1 MAYGDWKL
9 EVDFVDNAQTG
20 SFENGTLSRGAD
32 GAARQ
37 HSSLSNPLT
46 GSGDFCRE
54 YHAATTGAVRTVYTV
69 SSSVSG
75 GLFTEVPNTKAI
87 SIRAN
92 LRMSNT
98 FPSTGDSI
106 GIVAKANPPLNSSA
120 GNSPVGYSVH
130 LGRTNNGSNGDRLYF
145 VAYDGTNTL
154 NVQSSNFDSSFT
166 VSDNTWYHVRM
177 DVTPVGTLQDRIE
190 IYTGSAPEGG
200 SWDLVHTQII
210 LNTDSYFIPW
220 AEAGAGQIGF
230 QAAVATFSSV
240 FSYIDNFEAYV
251 VDV

>member
-9 EVDFVDNAQTG
+9 EVDGTG
-20 SFENGTLSRGAD
+20 RFNNGTLTNGED
-32 GAARQ
+32 GGPRQ
-37 HSSLSNPLT
+37 HSSLSDPLT

-54 YHAATTGAVRTVYTV
+54 YTRDTSNNNALRAIYTI
-69 SSSVSG
+69 SSSISG

-98 FPSTGDSI
+98 AAGNGDNI
-106 GIVAKANPPLNSSA
+106 GIIAKANPPLNSVTT
-120 GNSPVGYSVH
+120 NVPVGYSLH
-130 LGRTNNGSNGDRLYF
+130 IGQSSNSTVGDRIHF
-145 VAYDGTNTL
+145 VAYDGSTTL
-154 NVQSSNFDSSFT
+154 NVQSANFDSSVT
-166 VSDNTWYHVRM
+166 VSDNTWYRVRM
-177 DVTPVGTLQDRIE
+177 DVTPVGTLQDRVE

-200 SWDLVHTQII
+200 SWDLVHTEII

-220 AEAGAGQIGF
+220 AEAGAGQVGYFASIRS
-230 QAAVATFSSV
+230 FSTA
-240 FSYIDNFEAYV
+240 FNHIDNFEAYV

>member
-1 MAYGDWKL
+1 MAYSDWEI
-9 EVDFVDNAQTG
+9 EVDGTG
-20 SFENGTLSRGAD
+20 FFNNGTLTNGED
-32 GAARQ
+32 GGPRQ
-37 HSSLSNPLT
+37 HSSLSDPLT

-54 YHAATTGAVRTVYTV
+54 YTRDTSNVNAVRAIYTI

-98 FPSTGDSI
+98 AAGTGDNI
-106 GIVAKANPPLNSSA
+106 GIVAKANPPLNS
-120 GNSPVGYSVH
+120 NSTRSSVGYSLY
-130 LGRTNNGSNGDRLYF
+130 LGQSDSGFTGDRLNF

-154 NVQSSNFDSSFT
+154 NVQSANFDSSFT
-166 VSDNTWYHVRM
+166 VSDNTWYRVRM

-200 SWDLVHTQII
+200 SWELVHTEII

-220 AEAGAGQIGF
+220 AEAGAGKVGY
-230 QAAVATFSSV
+230 AASIRGFSSV
-240 FSYIDNFEAYV
+240 FNYIDNFEAYV